1 MGAVHIVNV
10 VHTEPDWWDGGLA
23 GIDVGLPA
31 LLERFG
37 DIEQKAG
44 ARIPVTWCLFFNN
57 DYRSPEAGRRF
68 SDVVSVRADF
78 FHSRLELD
86 DEVGIHTHALDP
98 RRQHLYFQDNA
109 QRLAEAGFPYP
120 RTHAPGWFYLDGNVF
135 RALERAGIETDAG
148 LLVGAG
154 RVVGRQP
161 LVKGIL
167 LQDATG
173 RERSDPSAFRP
184 YHPAPDCISRPGS
197 SAVVEVPVFLSS
209 SGVAEDPEG
218 HVGAIRNQWLHR
230 DEVEVEVVQLF
241 WHPWELVEQGP
252 GGGVNRAVVD
262 GLAEVMS
269 AVVGWDDVVF
279 STVHDAVTRWGAAV
293 TR

>member
-1 MGAVHIVNV
+1 
-10 VHTEPDWWDGGLA
+10 
-23 GIDVGLPA
+23 
-31 LLERFG
+31 
-37 DIEQKAG
+37 
-44 ARIPVTWCLFFNN
+44 VTWCLFFNN

-78 FHSRLELD
+78 FHSRLELG

-109 QRLAEAGFPYP
+109 ERLAEAGFPYP
-120 RTHAPGWFYLDGNVF
+120 RTHAPGWFYLDGNVL
-135 RALERAGIETDAG
+135 RALERARIETDAG

-173 RERSDPSAFRP
+173 RERSDPSASRP
-184 YHPAPDCISRPGS
+184 YYPDPDCISRQGG
-197 SAVVEVPVFLSS
+197 SAVVEVPVSLSL

-218 HVGAIRNQWLHR
+218 HVRAIRNQWLHR
-230 DEVEVEVVQLF
+230 EEVMVDVVQLF
-241 WHPWELVEQGP
+241 WHPWELVEQKP
-252 GGGVNRAVVD
+252 GSSVNRAVVH
-262 GLAEVMS
+262 GLANVMS
-269 AVVGWDDVVF
+269 AVASWDDVVF
-279 STVHDAVTRWGAAV
+279 SRVHDAVDGWKKGSASSESGR
-293 TR
+293 